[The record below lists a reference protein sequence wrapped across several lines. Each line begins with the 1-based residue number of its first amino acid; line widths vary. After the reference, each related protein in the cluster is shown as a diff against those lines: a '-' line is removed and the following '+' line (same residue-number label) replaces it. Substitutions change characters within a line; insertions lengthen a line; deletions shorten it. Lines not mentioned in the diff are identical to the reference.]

1 MPLSERAP
9 SRARQDHCGGTMKRA
24 IVVALG
30 VAVVAS
36 SAAGFGISAASRSAP
51 PLMQCTRSA
60 DTDMCRMRVASAAR
74 VDLRARIE
82 ARYEADRAKCAPLA
96 GAPKDSCLIAAHA
109 ARGRTLLEA
118 ASPYERQS

>member
-1 MPLSERAP
+1 
-9 SRARQDHCGGTMKRA
+9 MKRA

-51 PLMQCTRSA
+51 PLMQCTQA
-60 DTDMCRMRVASAAR
+60 AETDVCRMRVAFAAR

-96 GAPKDSCLIAAHA
+96 LAQKDACLIAAHA
-109 ARGRTLLEA
+109 ARGRALLEA
-118 ASPYERQS
+118 ASPYERRS